1 MKITSR
7 EIKFFVLGLLTSLI
21 IDFVWN
27 WSENMQIGK
36 EAFKEGYEDAR
47 K

>member
-27 WSENMQIGK
+27 WSENMKEGK
-36 EAFKEGYEDAR
+36 EAYEQGQEDAR

>member
-27 WSENMQIGK
+27 WNENMQSGK
-36 EAFKEGYEDAR
+36 EAFKQGQEDAR